1 VKRKQREKMSKPT
14 IALVTATA
22 ARDLDEDLPPLESAL
37 RNAGAEVVIAEWD
50 RPHDWSRFDI
60 ALLRSTWDYP
70 QRLAEFFDWAGAVS
84 AKTQLLNP
92 LQVVKW
98 SSDKHYLNDL
108 VRADVPTVLTR
119 FIEPGESA
127 PSRIAELMGEPDVH
141 EFVVKPAIGAGSRDA
156 QRFGPEEK
164 GDAAEHA
171 QRMLSEKRSVML
183 QPYLSRV
190 DEYGETA
197 LIYFEGKF
205 SHAIRKGPLLKRK
218 EGPTSEL
225 FAKETITARV
235 PDAAELRV
243 GARAMQAMPFE
254 TPLYAR
260 VDLIR
265 DEKGEPVVLELEMVE
280 PSLFFPF
287 AGGSAERF
295 AAAVI
300 RRAELARV

>member
-1 VKRKQREKMSKPT
+1 MSKPT
-14 IALVTATA
+14 IALVTAEA

-37 RNAGAEVVIAEWD
+37 RNAGADVVIAEWD

-70 QRLAEFFDWAGAVS
+70 QRLAEFFDWTEQVGRQ
-84 AKTQLLNP
+84 TTLLNP
-92 LQVVKW
+92 LPLVKW
-98 SSDKHYLNDL
+98 SSDKHYLRHL
-108 VRADVPTVLTR
+108 AHAEVPTVLTR

-127 PSRIAELMGEPDVH
+127 PWRIAELLSEPDVT

-156 QRFGPEEK
+156 QRFAPQEQEA
-164 GDAAEHA
+164 AAEHA
-171 QRMLSEKRSVML
+171 QRLLSENRSVLL

-190 DEYGETA
+190 DECGETA
-197 LIYFEGKF
+197 LIYFEGQF
-205 SHAIRKGPLLKRK
+205 SHAIRKGPLLKK
-218 EGPTSEL
+218 NEGPTQEL
-225 FAKETITARV
+225 FARETITPRV

-243 GARAMQAMPFE
+243 GARAMQALPFE

-265 DEKGEPVVLELEMVE
+265 DEKGEPVVLELEMIE

-295 AAAVI
+295 AAAVM
-300 RRAELARV
+300 RRVRRTS